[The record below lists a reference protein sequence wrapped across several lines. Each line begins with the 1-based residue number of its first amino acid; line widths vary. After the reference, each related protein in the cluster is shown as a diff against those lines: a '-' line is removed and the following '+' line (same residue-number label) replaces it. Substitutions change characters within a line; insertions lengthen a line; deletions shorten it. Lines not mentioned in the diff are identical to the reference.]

1 MNWWI
6 LVYGIP
12 SKATVDNHQPTHQ
25 GFLTTN
31 VPADPFSRGC
41 YTFQNRQQSPEKMIK
56 CQHPRGQNQLP
67 NTSSQ
72 WWRDTFG
79 NSRRRVTV
87 TASAIEWLWH
97 RQYLDVFVHEKCTI
111 RIIVS
116 SSTWIML
123 GSWLNYNSP
132 TTTTHPTHLQISQI
146 FLCFEHLRDSWSSQW
161 DDYVDGPKAVFNF
174 WLGGV
179 HMQMVLSYYLL
190 PIVACQLG
198 GRLFFFWVLPKIAKK
213 ETHVP

>member
-31 VPADPFSRGC
+31 VPADPFSRAC
-41 YTFQNRQQSPEKMIK
+41 YTFQNRQRSPEKMIK

-72 WWRDTFG
+72 WWRDTSG
-79 NSRRRVTV
+79 NSPHRHHHHQNTV
-87 TASAIEWLWH
+87 TEWLWH

-132 TTTTHPTHLQISQI
+132 TTTTHPTHLQIPQI

-174 WLGGV
+174 WLGWGGT
-179 HMQMVLSYYLL
+179 YADGIELL
-190 PIVACQLG
+190 PVANCCLPIG
-198 GRLFFFWVLPKIAKK
+198 WTFVLFLSLAKNC
-213 ETHVP
+213 